1 MPAWAQTATK
11 HAMGAPTK
19 HPDNCLPITSFRDA
33 IEAASDGTLLILR
46 DDFEGNGDL
55 LPAAKILALAL
66 NPRL

>member
-1 MPAWAQTATK
+1 
-11 HAMGAPTK
+11 MGAPTK